1 MEFRHVS
8 QCSTCKNKKVF
19 QVLTFVDGLYL
30 ALFNPPKYFKDIM
43 IHDFILANKL
53 KTLQFKK
60 CIMKY

>member
-1 MEFRHVS
+1 MESRHIS
-8 QCSTCKNKKVF
+8 QCSTYKNKKAF